1 MDFITRA
8 EAKKALNNGGQV
20 LFHWHGNSVEV
31 TLNTTLSDL
40 RKAFWRGRILK
51 ICRNVQLVKMHSNG
65 AIILF
70 W

>member
-8 EAKKALNNGGQV
+8 EAKNALSNGGQV

-40 RKAFWRGRILK
+40 RKAFWRE
-51 ICRNVQLVKMHSNG
+51 G
-65 AIILF
+65 AAFKLTVTDVTSGQYSII
-70 W
+70 